1 MVILFMSPSSH
12 FKSAFSDKKKT
23 MAKDK
28 GMRSL
33 KASGI
38 EIYTMSYITE

>member
-1 MVILFMSPSSH
+1 MVILFMSPNSY
-12 FKSAFSDKKKT
+12 FKGSFSDKKKT

-38 EIYTMSYITE
+38 EIYTMSDIIG

>member
-1 MVILFMSPSSH
+1 MSPNSH
-12 FKSAFSDKKKT
+12 FKGTFSNKKNI
-23 MAKDK
+23 MARDK

-38 EIYTMSYITE
+38 EIYTMSDIIG